1 MYAAIMRLARESQTL
16 SGVQPALRSRTIDR
30 HEPDVHAEIAGSRLS
45 VLTATGHVPILSA
58 PDQVVAEMRAYLS

>member
-1 MYAAIMRLARESQTL
+1 MTEVSILLTSDATA
-16 SGVQPALRSRTIDR
+16 
-30 HEPDVHAEIAGSRLS
+30 VHAEIAGSRLS